1 MTTLNTINENET
13 PAANEEFEGENTLD
27 PSEETNPENVYPLEN
42 IKIEKIQLSIFQ
54 IKRKYDKDKTIR
66 LNPDFQREKV
76 WTPKQNRELIES
88 VLMGIPLPMIYLS
101 ENKQGDLVVI
111 DGRQRLTAFFDFMD
125 NKFYLKDLKILKK
138 YENVYFDAEK
148 KGNVLST
155 KERADIEDYQLQI
168 NVIKPPTPDR
178 IKFDIFER
186 VNRAGTQL
194 NKQEMRNALYQ
205 VKAPA
210 LLKKLSELTI
220 FKKLTNKSI
229 KPTRMK
235 DKYIIL
241 RTIGFYLWKKEL
253 LTNENGERIDY
264 KSDIDDFLA
273 KVMEFINTASEDKTD
288 NISNIFEN
296 SLNNLNIV
304 FNHNCF
310 RLPSTTV
317 KKRPINMYLFEA
329 LCYFFSQIDRELILK
344 NKKNIIKQIDDL
356 KNNKDSIFYLSLTRS
371 TDSTP
376 SVLARFNAMS
386 DLVFTIKSEDSR

>member
-13 PAANEEFEGENTLD
+13 PAANVFSNGENTLD